1 MPNLR
6 QTPRRPEYSRHL
18 PTDSLLKASEAEL
31 ASNNLDAL
39 RSNAL
44 KLAPTPVASSELHRI
59 FATLDVERRTPSS
72 SASKF

>member
-18 PTDSLLKASEAEL
+18 PTDSLLKASEAKL
-31 ASNNLDAL
+31 STNNLNAL

-44 KLAPTPVASSELHRI
+44 KLALTPTASLELHRMWSI
-59 FATLDVERRTPSS
+59 CSGVI
-72 SASKF
+72 K